1 MQLTSSLSKKNSAS
15 AQKNKSSLGYPPAI
29 FLMGPTASG
38 KSNIA
43 LEIAKHLSVEII
55 SVDSAQ
61 VYRHMDIGTAK
72 PSAETMLSIP
82 HHLINLI
89 EPYERYSAAQFR
101 EDALIAMK
109 EITGRGK
116 IPLLVGGTMLYFRA
130 LLEGMSELPP
140 ADNGVRMAI
149 ENKAK
154 DIGWLEMHKKLQQ
167 FDPIIATRIKPTD
180 SQRIQRALEVYYLTD
195 EPMSELLKK
204 PRHVYLPYHVS
215 SIALIPDDRI
225 ALHKHIALR
234 FKKMVELGLI
244 DEVRAIRNK
253 FGLDANATS
262 MRCVGY
268 RQACMYLDNKIS
280 LTEMHE
286 MGLAATRQLAKRQ
299 LTWLRSMQ
307 ESKEFNCFAENL
319 SKLILDFLQEKGF
332 EDKNY
337 KSSSD

>member
-1 MQLTSSLSKKNSAS
+1 MTASLSKRNSAS
-15 AQKNKSSLGYPPAI
+15 AQKNKCTLSHPPAI

-38 KSNIA
+38 KSNIS

-72 PSAETMLSIP
+72 PSAETMASIP

-101 EDALIAMK
+101 EDALIVMK

-140 ADNGVRMAI
+140 ADSGVRVAI

-154 DIGWLEMHKKLQQ
+154 NIGWLEMHKKLQQ

-195 EPMSELLKK
+195 KPMSELLKK
-204 PRHVYLPYHVS
+204 PRHAYLPYHVS

-225 ALHKHIALR
+225 TLHKHIALR
-234 FKKMVELGLI
+234 FEKMVKLGLI
-244 DEVRAIRNK
+244 NEVRAIRNK
-253 FGLDANATS
+253 FGLDAEATS

-319 SKLILDFLQEKGF
+319 PKLILDFLQKKGF

>member
-1 MQLTSSLSKKNSAS
+1 MKLTASLSKINSAS
-15 AQKNKSSLGYPPAI
+15 AQKDKCALSHPPAI

-38 KSNIA
+38 KSNIS

-140 ADNGVRMAI
+140 ADSDVRMAI

-204 PRHVYLPYHVS
+204 PRHAYLPYHVS

-225 ALHKHIALR
+225 TLHKHIAFR
-234 FKKMVELGLI
+234 FEKMVKLGLI
-244 DEVRAIRNK
+244 NEVRAIRNK
-253 FGLDANATS
+253 FGLDAEATS

-307 ESKEFNCFAENL
+307 ESKEFNCFTENL
-319 SKLILDFLQEKGF
+319 PKLILEFLQEKGF
-332 EDKNY
+332 EDKNH

>member
-1 MQLTSSLSKKNSAS
+1 MTASLSKKNSAS
-15 AQKNKSSLGYPPAI
+15 AQKDKGALSHPPAI

-72 PSAETMLSIP
+72 PSAETMASIP

-101 EDALIAMK
+101 EDALIVMK

-140 ADNGVRMAI
+140 ADSGVRMAI

-154 DIGWLEMHKKLQQ
+154 NIGWLEMHKKLQQ

-204 PRHVYLPYHVS
+204 PRHAYLPYHVS

-225 ALHKHIALR
+225 TLHKHIAFR
-234 FKKMVELGLI
+234 FEKMVKLGLI
-244 DEVRAIRNK
+244 NEVRAIRNK
-253 FGLDANATS
+253 FGLDAEATS

-319 SKLILDFLQEKGF
+319 PKLILEFLQEKGF
-332 EDKNY
+332 EDKNH

>member
-1 MQLTSSLSKKNSAS
+1 MKLTASLSKKNSAS
-15 AQKNKSSLGYPPAI
+15 TQKNKSALDYPPAI

-43 LEIAKHLSVEII
+43 LEIARHLSVEII

-101 EDALIAMK
+101 EDGLIAMK

-140 ADNGVRMAI
+140 ADSGVRMAI

-204 PRHVYLPYHVS
+204 PTHAYLPYHIS

-225 ALHKHIALR
+225 ALHKYIALR
-234 FKKMVELGLI
+234 FEKMVELGLI
-244 DEVRAIRNK
+244 NEVRAIRNK
-253 FGLDANATS
+253 FALDADSTS

-268 RQACMYLDNKIS
+268 RQVCMYLDNKIS

-307 ESKEFNCFAENL
+307 KSKEFNCFAENL
-319 SKLILDFLQEKGF
+319 PKLILDFLQEKGF

>member
-101 EDALIAMK
+101 EDALITMK

-140 ADNGVRMAI
+140 ADSGVRMAI

-204 PRHVYLPYHVS
+204 PTHAYLPYHIS

-234 FKKMVELGLI
+234 FEKMVELGLI
-244 DEVRAIRNK
+244 NEVRAIRNK
-253 FGLDANATS
+253 FALDADATS

-268 RQACMYLDNKIS
+268 RQVCMYLDNKIS

-307 ESKEFNCFAENL
+307 KSKEFNCFAENL
-319 SKLILDFLQEKGF
+319 PKLILDFLQEKGF

>member
-1 MQLTSSLSKKNSAS
+1 MKLTASLSKKNSAS
-15 AQKNKSSLGYPPAI
+15 AQKDKSALDCPPAI

-43 LEIAKHLSVEII
+43 LEIARHLSVEII

-72 PSAETMLSIP
+72 PSAETMASIP

-101 EDALIAMK
+101 EDAFIAMR
-109 EITGRGK
+109 EITERGK

-140 ADNGVRMAI
+140 ADNGVRMEI
-149 ENKAK
+149 DNKAK
-154 DIGWLEMHKKLQQ
+154 NIGWLAMHKELQQ
-167 FDPIIATRIKPTD
+167 FDPVIAARIKPTD

-204 PRHVYLPYHVS
+204 PKHVYLPYHVNS
-215 SIALIPDDRI
+215 LALIPDDRI
-225 ALHKHIALR
+225 TLHKHIALR
-234 FKKMVELGLI
+234 FEKMLELGLI
-244 DEVRAIRNK
+244 DEVRAVRNK
-253 FGLDANATS
+253 FSLDTDATS

-268 RQACMYLDNKIS
+268 RQTCMYLDNKIS
-280 LTEMHE
+280 LDELRE

-307 ESKEFNCFAENL
+307 KSKEFNCFAENL
-319 SKLILDFLQEKGF
+319 PKLILDFLQENGF
-332 EDKNY
+332 EDKKY
-337 KSSSD
+337 KLNSD

>member
-1 MQLTSSLSKKNSAS
+1 MTASLSKKNSAS
-15 AQKNKSSLGYPPAI
+15 AQKDKGALNHPPAI

-43 LEIAKHLSVEII
+43 LEIARQLSVEII

-72 PSAETMLSIP
+72 PSAETMASIP

-101 EDALIAMK
+101 EDALIVMK

-140 ADNGVRMAI
+140 ADSGVRMAI
-149 ENKAK
+149 EKKAK

-204 PRHVYLPYHVS
+204 PRHAYLPYHVS

-225 ALHKHIALR
+225 TLHKHIAFR
-234 FKKMVELGLI
+234 FEKMVKLGLI
-244 DEVRAIRNK
+244 NEVRAIRNK
-253 FGLDANATS
+253 FGLDAEATS

-319 SKLILDFLQEKGF
+319 PKLILEFLQEKGF
-332 EDKNY
+332 EDKNH

>member
-1 MQLTSSLSKKNSAS
+1 MKLTASLSKKNSAS
-15 AQKNKSSLGYPPAI
+15 AQKDKGALSHPPAI

-61 VYRHMDIGTAK
+61 VYRYMDIGTAK
-72 PSAETMLSIP
+72 PSAETMASIP

-101 EDALIAMK
+101 EDALIMMK

-140 ADNGVRMAI
+140 ADSGVRVAI

-154 DIGWLEMHKKLQQ
+154 NIGWLEMHKKLQQ
-167 FDPIIATRIKPTD
+167 FDPIIASRIKPTD

-204 PRHVYLPYHVS
+204 PRHAYLPYHVS

-234 FKKMVELGLI
+234 FEKMVKLGLI
-244 DEVRAIRNK
+244 NEVRAIRNK
-253 FGLDANATS
+253 FGLDAEATS

-319 SKLILDFLQEKGF
+319 PKLILDFLQEKGF

-337 KSSSD
+337 KSSLD

>member
-1 MQLTSSLSKKNSAS
+1 VKLTALSSKKNSVT
-15 AQKNKSSLGYPPAI
+15 AQKIKGALGHSPAI

-43 LEIAKHLSVEII
+43 LEIARHLSVEII

-72 PSAETMLSIP
+72 PNTEIMASIP

-101 EDALIAMK
+101 KDALIAMK
-109 EITGRGK
+109 EISGRGK

-130 LLEGMSELPP
+130 LLEGLSELPS
-140 ADNGVRMAI
+140 ADSNVRIAI

-154 DIGWLEMHKKLQQ
+154 NVGWMAMHRELQRL
-167 FDPIIATRIKPTD
+167 DPVIATRIKPTD
-180 SQRIQRALEVYYLTD
+180 NQRIQRALEVYYLTD
-195 EPMSELLKK
+195 GPMSELLKK
-204 PRHVYLPYHVS
+204 PRHAYLPYHVS
-215 SIALIPDDRI
+215 RIALIPDDRI
-225 ALHKHIALR
+225 TLHKHIALR
-234 FKKMVELGLI
+234 FEKMIELGLI
-244 DEVRAIRNK
+244 DEVRDIRNK
-253 FGLDANATS
+253 FNLDADATS

-280 LTEMHE
+280 LTEMRE

-319 SKLILDFLQEKGF
+319 PKLILDFLQEKGF
-332 EDKNY
+332 EAKNY
-337 KSSSD
+337 KSNSD

>member
-1 MQLTSSLSKKNSAS
+1 MTAPLSKKNSVPEPKTKKAVD
-15 AQKNKSSLGYPPAI
+15 YPPAI

-43 LEIAKHLSVEII
+43 LEIARHLSVEIV

-72 PSAETMLSIP
+72 PSAGTMASVP

-101 EDALIAMK
+101 EDALVAMR
-109 EITGRGK
+109 EITERGK

-140 ADNGVRMAI
+140 ADSGVRMVIDNRA
-149 ENKAK
+149 E
-154 DIGWLEMHKKLQQ
+154 DIGWPAMHKELQQ
-167 FDPIIATRIKPTD
+167 LDPVIAARIKPTD
-180 SQRIQRALEVYYLTD
+180 SQRIQRALEIYYLTD
-195 EPMSELLKK
+195 KPMSELLKK
-204 PRHVYLPYHVS
+204 PRYVYLPYRVN
-215 SIALIPDDRI
+215 SIALIPDDRVT
-225 ALHKHIALR
+225 LHKHIALR
-234 FKKMVELGLI
+234 FEEMLELGLI
-244 DEVRAIRNK
+244 GEVRVVRDT
-253 FGLDANATS
+253 FGLDADAAS

-268 RQACMYLDNKIS
+268 RQACMYLDNEIN
-280 LTEMHE
+280 LTEMRE

-307 ESKEFNCFAENL
+307 KFKEFNCFAENL
-319 SKLILDFLQEKGF
+319 PKLILDFLQENGLEGKKLKTNP
-332 EDKNY
+332 E
-337 KSSSD
+337 

>member
-1 MQLTSSLSKKNSAS
+1 MKLTTSLSKKNSAS
-15 AQKNKSSLGYPPAI
+15 EQKTESALDYPPAI

-43 LEIAKHLSVEII
+43 LEIAKHLSVEIV

-72 PSAETMLSIP
+72 PNAETMASIP

-101 EDALIAMK
+101 EDALIAMR
-109 EITGRGK
+109 EIAGRGK

-149 ENKAK
+149 DNKAK
-154 DIGWLEMHKKLQQ
+154 NIGWLAMHKELQQ
-167 FDPIIATRIKPTD
+167 FDPAIAARIKPTD
-180 SQRIQRALEVYYLTD
+180 SQRIQRALEIYYLTD
-195 EPMSELLKK
+195 TPMSELLKK
-204 PRHVYLPYHVS
+204 PRHAYLPYHVN

-225 ALHKHIALR
+225 TLHKHIALR
-234 FKKMVELGLI
+234 FEKMLELGLI
-244 DEVRAIRNK
+244 DEVRAVRDR
-253 FGLDANATS
+253 FGLDADATS

-268 RQACMYLDNKIS
+268 RQACMYLDDKIS
-280 LTEMHE
+280 MTEMRE

-299 LTWLRSMQ
+299 LTWLRSIQ
-307 ESKEFNCFAENL
+307 KFKEFNCFAENL
-319 SKLILDFLQEKGF
+319 PKLILDFLQESGL
-332 EDKNY
+332 EDKKY
-337 KSSSD
+337 KSNPE